1 MTAPQRMNSF
11 QSNHSHR
18 HFAQALGAFGIGLG
32 TLELLE
38 TDALSRAIGVP
49 RSDHNVMR
57 AMGVREVANGA
68 AILTDALRP
77 AWMWGRVGGD
87 IMDLAVLGRALVSPM
102 SRPNRI
108 LAAVGAVAGA
118 MLLDVLCSIRLS
130 RDSKLSMARAF

>member
-77 AWMWGRVGGD
+77 AWMWASRRRHNGSRNFGTGPRLANEQAKSNFGGCRSR
-87 IMDLAVLGRALVSPM
+87 GRAMP
-102 SRPNRI
+102 
-108 LAAVGAVAGA
+108 
-118 MLLDVLCSIRLS
+118 LDVLCSIRLS